1 MFFFLGWPHSCSC
14 GVKLTEAEGGTTLT
28 SAARALGGRR
38 SWLPSACQGGPG
50 GWPVRSPIAQPL
62 APGVWVQASTVATAA
77 YGRSYTRGLR
87 TAAEGALVER
97 PRMQAFCLFWWVV
110 VAGRCCA
117 ASHAIESNRELFGLE
132 SRRASFCE
140 RTRPEE
146 ITARMLPIP
155 SFPVPG

>member
-1 MFFFLGWPHSCSC
+1 MSRRTRWLARSFAYRLTASAGRVRPAVHRCNSC
-14 GVKLTEAEGGTTLT
+14 L
-28 SAARALGGRR
+28 
-38 SWLPSACQGGPG
+38 
-50 GWPVRSPIAQPL
+50 
-62 APGVWVQASTVATAA
+62 
-77 YGRSYTRGLR
+77 YMR
-87 TAAEGALVER
+87 TAEGALVSQ
-97 PRMQAFCLFWWVV
+97 RMQPFCLLWWVA

-155 SFPVPG
+155 SFPG